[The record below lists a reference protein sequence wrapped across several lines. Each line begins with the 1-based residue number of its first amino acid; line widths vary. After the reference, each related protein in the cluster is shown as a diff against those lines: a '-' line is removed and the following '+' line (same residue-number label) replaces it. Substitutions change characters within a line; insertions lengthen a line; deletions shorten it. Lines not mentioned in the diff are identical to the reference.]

1 MELQPW
7 YTEETIIEFNELS
20 PLANVSFESGY
31 RIITA
36 KVSFDEV
43 LDYLSENYGE
53 GSLIGSAIHGKDWI
67 LKPRKESQVLFTIL
81 RTKEMLDEFLEHFK
95 LSLTFDNSY
104 AITLK
109 VRKLIS
115 PFLLSKI
122 TRKNIRKIKQAI
134 AKEFDIS
141 AEDIF
146 FNIEKF
152 SIKFKLKDNTI
163 TISV

>member
-1 MELQPW
+1 
-7 YTEETIIEFNELS
+7 
-20 PLANVSFESGY
+20 
-31 RIITA
+31 
-36 KVSFDEV
+36 
-43 LDYLSENYGE
+43 
-53 GSLIGSAIHGKDWI
+53 
-67 LKPRKESQVLFTIL
+67 
-81 RTKEMLDEFLEHFK
+81 LEHFK

-109 VRKLIS
+109 VRKIIS